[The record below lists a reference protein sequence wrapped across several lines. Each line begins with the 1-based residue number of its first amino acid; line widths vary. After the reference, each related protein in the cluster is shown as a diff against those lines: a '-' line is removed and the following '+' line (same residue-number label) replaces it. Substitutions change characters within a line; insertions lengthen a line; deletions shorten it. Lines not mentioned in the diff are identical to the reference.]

1 MKSIAGKRNLFI
13 GTALAAL
20 IIALGVGQFVLQYKA
35 DAQGRTV
42 QAPMFELDPLWP
54 KPLPNHWLLGQT
66 IGVSADAQDHIWII
80 HRAGSLEPGE
90 LHADAKPPIAQCCSA
105 APPVLSFDQE
115 GTLVAHWGGPG
126 QGFDWPNSNH
136 GITIDYKGNVWI
148 GGNGRGPQ
156 PTGQAATANNEGQ
169 VAGIQGYFND
179 SMILKFT
186 QAGKFLMQIGKPGQS
201 KG

>member
-1 MKSIAGKRNLFI
+1 MRRRHLMVAAGLAGII
-13 GTALAAL
+13 GVLA
-20 IIALGVGQFVLQYKA
+20 VGQS
-35 DAQGRTV
+35 RV
-42 QAPMFELDPLWP
+42 QAAVNASAVDAPQFEVDPLWP

-115 GTLVAHWGGPG
+115 GNLVAHWGGPG
-126 QGFDWPNSNH
+126 EGFDWPNSNH

-156 PTGQAATANNEGQ
+156 PTGQPVANAANGANNEGQ
-169 VAGIQGYFND
+169 IAGVQGYFND
-179 SMILKFT
+179 SMILKF
-186 QAGKFLMQIGKPGQS
+186 
-201 KG
+201 